1 MPNYD
6 NAILSY
12 ELRPAQFSMNAAG
25 TQITA
30 KLPLYAVRDT
40 ATPAPKPAI
49 ESGAFWHM
57 NSGDYQ
63 RDTYQTFSP
72 LWRLDFSSQSGSY
85 DTYQTLTSI
94 VWGYA
99 VVSEAT
105 QAARVTAERGKVWQ
119 SDFTSFATLPIRTRA
134 SFPTPPESVSFTFPT
149 PTEPS
154 WVWLGFKLPGAP
166 GGPDNKWQD
175 PNAWYANGVEG
186 PAVNGVPVAPATF
199 QVGLNAWLFDGDF
212 RTWYSPSASISA
224 SPTFARNGGTSAL
237 TITVPDSLRTLTA
250 SDLVVTGGTISNFTK
265 VS

>member
-6 NAILSY
+6 NAILYY

-40 ATPAPKPAI
+40 ASPVAKPALD
-49 ESGAFWHM
+49 SGAFWHM
-57 NSGDYQ
+57 NSGDFQ
-63 RDTYQTFSP
+63 NGTYQTFSP
-72 LWRLDFSSQSGSY
+72 LWQLDFSSQSASY

-105 QAARVTAERGKVWQ
+105 QTARVTAGRGKLWQ
-119 SDFTSFATLPIRTRA
+119 SDFASFATLPMRTRA
-134 SFPTPPESVSFTFPT
+134 SFPTPPESVSFSFPT

-154 WVWLGFKLPGAP
+154 RVWLAFKLPGAP

-175 PNAWYANGVEG
+175 PNAWYAGGVEG
-186 PAVNGVPVAPATF
+186 PAVNGVPVAPDTF
-199 QVGLNAWLFDGDF
+199 QGGLTPWVLNGEF
-212 RTWYSPSASISA
+212 RTWYSPSVNISA
-224 SPTFARNGGTSAL
+224 SGGASVGNTSRL
-237 TITVPDSLRTLTA
+237 TITAPDSLRTLTVNDFTA
-250 SDLVVTGGTISNFTK
+250 SGGTLSNFTR